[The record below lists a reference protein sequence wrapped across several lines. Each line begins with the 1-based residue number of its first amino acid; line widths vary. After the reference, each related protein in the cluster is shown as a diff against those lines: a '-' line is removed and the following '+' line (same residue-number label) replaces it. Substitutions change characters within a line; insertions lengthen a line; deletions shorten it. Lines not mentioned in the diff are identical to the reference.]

1 MQKQILA
8 IGLEGIGWKSSF
20 QIKRGTT
27 RVSIKKDVA
36 MGLVLRK
43 SQPTF
48 GYLGRCLDSNRPVL
62 VFFPDSRELDGKPED
77 RE

>member
-1 MQKQILA
+1 MQKQIMA

-20 QIKRGTT
+20 QIRRGTT
-27 RVSIKKDVA
+27 RVSVKKDVA
-36 MGLVLRK
+36 IGLALRK

-62 VFFPDSRELDGKPED
+62 IFFADGKERDGKPED
-77 RE
+77 RD